1 MKPIDFRSDTVT
13 KPTPAMR
20 RLIAEADVGD
30 DVYGEDPTV
39 RRLEEQVAE
48 RLGLEAAVFV
58 PSGTQAN
65 QIAIGA
71 HCRTGDEVLT
81 EAGSH
86 IIQYE
91 GGAVPALWGVQ
102 PGPIAGERGLMS
114 PEQVTAAVREDNI
127 HNPRTRL
134 LSLENTHNRGGGTVW
149 PVERFRAVVA
159 AGRAAGL
166 AVHLDGARLF
176 NAEVALGVP
185 ASTWAKLT
193 DSTSVCFSKGLGA
206 PVGSALAG
214 RADVIR
220 EARRLR
226 KRLGGGMRQAGLLAA
241 AALYALENHV
251 TRLAE
256 DHANARRLGE
266 GLARIPGVRVD
277 LALVETNMVFA
288 EFSKPASE
296 VARVLAARG
305 VLANGMGAS
314 AVRFVCHLDVSV
326 ADIDD
331 AVSRVRSAVEDG
343 ALRP

>member
-20 RLIAEADVGD
+20 RLIADAEVGD

-39 RRLEEQVAE
+39 RRLEERVAE

-71 HCRTGDEVLT
+71 HCRSGDEVLT
-81 EAGSH
+81 EEGSH
-86 IIQYE
+86 ILHYE

-102 PGPIAGERGLMS
+102 PAPLPGERGLLK
-114 PEQVTAAVREDNI
+114 PETVAAAVREDNV

-149 PVERFRAVVA
+149 PVDRFRAVVE
-159 AGRAAGL
+159 AGRKAGL

-176 NAEVALGVP
+176 NAQVAAGKP
-185 ASTWAKLT
+185 ASAWASLT

-206 PVGSALAG
+206 PVGSALAAK
-214 RADVIR
+214 ADVIR

-226 KRLGGGMRQAGLLAA
+226 KRLGGGMRQAGILAA
-241 AALYALENHV
+241 AALYALEHHV
-251 TRLAE
+251 ERLAE
-256 DHANARRLGE
+256 DHANARRLAE
-266 GLARIPGVRVD
+266 GLAQLPGVKVD
-277 LALVETNMVFA
+277 LARVETNMVFA
-288 EFSKPASE
+288 DLVRPAAEAS
-296 VARVLAARG
+296 ALLLKQG
-305 VLANGMGAS
+305 VLANPTGPHS
-314 AVRFVCHLDVSV
+314 IRLVCHLDVSK

-331 AVSRVRSAVEDG
+331 ALARIRQ
-343 ALRP
+343 ALAS

>member
-20 RLIAEADVGD
+20 RLIADAEVGD

-39 RRLEEQVAE
+39 RRLEERVAE

-71 HCRTGDEVLT
+71 HCRPGDEVLT
-81 EAGSH
+81 EEGSH
-86 IIQYE
+86 ILQYE

-102 PGPIAGERGLMS
+102 PGPLPGERGLLK
-114 PEQVTAAVREDNI
+114 PETVTAAVREDNV

-149 PVERFRAVVA
+149 PVERFRAVVEE
-159 AGRAAGL
+159 GRKAGL

-176 NAEVALGVP
+176 NAEVAAGKP
-185 ASTWAKLT
+185 ASAWASLT
-193 DSTSVCFSKGLGA
+193 DTTSVCFSKGLGA

-241 AALYALENHV
+241 AALYALEHHV
-251 TRLAE
+251 ERLAE
-256 DHANARRLGE
+256 DHANARRLAE
-266 GLARIPGVRVD
+266 GLAQVPGVKVD
-277 LALVETNMVFA
+277 LSRVETNMVFA
-288 EFSKPASE
+288 DLVRPAAEAS
-296 VARVLAARG
+296 ALLRKQG
-305 VLANGMGAS
+305 VLANPTGPHS
-314 AVRFVCHLDVSV
+314 LRLVCHLDVSA

-331 AVSRVRSAVEDG
+331 ALARVRRAFAS
-343 ALRP
+343 

>member
-20 RLIAEADVGD
+20 RLIADAEVGD

-39 RRLEEQVAE
+39 RRLEERVAE

-71 HCRTGDEVLT
+71 HCRSGDEVLT
-81 EAGSH
+81 EEGSH
-86 IIQYE
+86 ILHYE

-102 PGPIAGERGLMS
+102 PAPLPGERGLLK
-114 PEQVTAAVREDNI
+114 PETVAAAVREDNV

-149 PVERFRAVVA
+149 PVDRFRAVVE
-159 AGRAAGL
+159 AGRKAGL

-176 NAEVALGVP
+176 NAQVAAGKP
-185 ASTWAKLT
+185 ASAWASLT

-214 RADVIR
+214 KADVIR

-226 KRLGGGMRQAGLLAA
+226 KRLGGGMRQAGILAA
-241 AALYALENHV
+241 AALYALEHHV
-251 TRLAE
+251 ERLAE
-256 DHANARRLGE
+256 DHANARRLAE
-266 GLARIPGVRVD
+266 GLAQLPGVKVD
-277 LALVETNMVFA
+277 LSRVETNMVFA
-288 EFSKPASE
+288 DLVRPAAEAS
-296 VARVLAARG
+296 ALLLKQG
-305 VLANGMGAS
+305 VLANPTGPHS
-314 AVRFVCHLDVSV
+314 IRLVCHLDVSK

-331 AVSRVRSAVEDG
+331 ALARIRQ
-343 ALRP
+343 ALAS

>member
-20 RLIAEADVGD
+20 RLIADAEVGD

-39 RRLEEQVAE
+39 RRLEERVAE

-71 HCRTGDEVLT
+71 HCRSGDEVLT
-81 EAGSH
+81 EEGSH
-86 IIQYE
+86 ILHYE

-102 PGPIAGERGLMS
+102 PAPLPGERGLLK
-114 PEQVTAAVREDNI
+114 PETVAAAVREDNI

-149 PVERFRAVVA
+149 PVERFRAVVE
-159 AGRAAGL
+159 AGRKAGL

-176 NAEVALGVP
+176 NAQVAAGKP
-185 ASTWAKLT
+185 ASAWASLT

-214 RADVIR
+214 KADVIR

-226 KRLGGGMRQAGLLAA
+226 KRLGGGMRQAGILAA
-241 AALYALENHV
+241 AALYALEHHV
-251 TRLAE
+251 ERLAE
-256 DHANARRLGE
+256 DHANARRLAE
-266 GLARIPGVRVD
+266 GLAQVPGVTVD
-277 LALVETNMVFA
+277 LSRVETNMVFA
-288 EFSKPASE
+288 NLARPAAEAS
-296 VARVLAARG
+296 ALLLKQG
-305 VLANGMGAS
+305 VLANPTGPHS
-314 AVRFVCHLDVSV
+314 IRLVCHLDVSK

-331 AVSRVRSAVEDG
+331 ALARIRQAFAG
-343 ALRP
+343 